1 LNAGVGDVVG
11 FRWAGQQ
18 LDGSAAGVVEAARIG
33 LQDTPPGNAAVAA
46 HVRAA
51 DVSPGRVADALVE
64 GKDVVLVW
72 SLRGSPHLVPA
83 ADLGVFTAGLR
94 PATDEGWL
102 VSLAGFGTV
111 LGPTGL
117 TATEAVQATVAAL
130 PEALD
135 GRELTKREL
144 GAALRPLMPAS
155 LQDWFDPQ
163 RFTEFT
169 AMLTRAASLT
179 GQLCLTP
186 RAGRREATF
195 ALTSQWLGRP
205 LPPVDPAAAR
215 AQLLR
220 RYLRCYGPSTP
231 ADFAAWCGSAPAE
244 AARAWND
251 AELVPVDRRW
261 LHAADE
267 DAFAAAAA
275 PPDEIALVAAYD
287 PWLALRD
294 RSTILP
300 DRAQQRQV
308 WRSTGNPGVVL
319 RAGRVVAIW
328 RPAKKGRVLA
338 ITVTPFDA
346 LSGRDRAQID
356 EHAQALAPF
365 RAASHA
371 AITYD

>member
-1 LNAGVGDVVG
+1 MGDVLG
-11 FRWAGQQ
+11 FRWTGQK
-18 LDGSAAGVVEAARIG
+18 LDRSASGVVEAARIG

-51 DVSPGRVADALVE
+51 GVSSGQVTEALE

-72 SLRGSPHLVPA
+72 SLRGSPHLVPTS
-83 ADLGVFTAGLR
+83 DLGVFTAGLR

-144 GAALRPLMPAS
+144 GAALQPLMPAS
-155 LQDWFDPQ
+155 LRDWFDPQ
-163 RFTEFT
+163 RFTEVT

-179 GQLCLTP
+179 GELCLTP

-215 AQLLR
+215 AELLR
-220 RYLRCYGPSTP
+220 RYLRCYGPSTL

-244 AARAWND
+244 AARAWDD
-251 AELVPVDRRW
+251 ADLVPVDRRW
-261 LHAADE
+261 VHAADE
-267 DAFAAAAA
+267 DAFTAAA
-275 PPDEIALVAAYD
+275 PPPEETALVAAYD

-300 DRAQQRQV
+300 DRERQRQV

-319 RAGRVVAIW
+319 RAGRVVATW
-328 RPAKKGRVLA
+328 RPAKKGPTLT
-338 ITVTPFDA
+338 ITVTPFGA
-346 LSGRDRAQID
+346 LSDRDRTRIE
-356 EHAQALAPF
+356 EHAQTLAPL
-365 RAASHA
+365 RAASHTTIA
-371 AITYD
+371 YD